1 MAVLFVMRKYFS
13 ASAAGNRHFH
23 FTLSSISVSGDWRV
37 VPRHIFSR
45 RQKTPVTLHA
55 CMGLIHLCGVR
66 DGIIDNLQDGV

>member
-37 VPRHIFSR
+37 VLRHVFSR

-55 CMGLIHLCGVR
+55 WG
-66 DGIIDNLQDGV
+66 